1 MIAMLIE
8 DTLRAE
14 GAVVAGMAATVAEAR
29 AMIEAAASR
38 AERLDAAV
46 VDLNLNGEPALPIL
60 VLLRAHGIPHVVATG
75 YGETPDVGDAPVLHK
90 PFDEEALLRALR
102 PLLAERHAAG

>member
-8 DTLRAE
+8 DTLRAD
-14 GAVVAGMAATVAEAR
+14 GALVAGIAATVAEAR
-29 AMIEAAASR
+29 AMIGTAPCAGR
-38 AERLDAAV
+38 FDAAV
-46 VDLNLNGEPALPIL
+46 VDLNLNGESAVPIL